1 MDTNNIGFIISFFDY
16 KKEFLS
22 KNISVVR
29 SEKVDA
35 PGEYEE
41 LYTFYFS
48 PDDFD
53 ELGKIPVERC
63 TSIKYRCTPDEGIS
77 WEETRDNA
85 HEFTNLVFIKME
97 FVLSV
102 IQSPDVESWL
112 IVQYKKGF

>member
-1 MDTNNIGFIISFFDY
+1 MDTNNIGFIISFFDD

-48 PDDFD
+48 PEDFD
-53 ELGKIPVERC
+53 ELEKIPVEKC
-63 TSIKYRCTPDEGIS
+63 TSIKYRHTPDENIS
-77 WEETRDNA
+77 WEETRDDA
-85 HEFTNLVFIKME
+85 HEFSNLIFIKME
-97 FVLSV
+97 FVLSL
-102 IQSPDVESWL
+102 IQTPDTEGWL
-112 IVQYKKGF
+112 TVQYKKNF

>member
-1 MDTNNIGFIISFFDY
+1 MDTNKVGFIISFFDD

-22 KNISVVR
+22 QDISVVR

-97 FVLSV
+97 FVLSR
-102 IQSPDVESWL
+102 IQTADSEGWL
-112 IVQYKKGF
+112 TVQYKKEL